1 MNELLSPAGTIEAFY
16 AAISNGCDAIYLGLD
31 KFNARAYAANFTVE
45 NLKELI
51 KFAHLRNV
59 RIFVTMNTILYDDE
73 LDEAFKLVDELAN
86 IHVDALIIQDLA
98 ILNYVTNK
106 YKSLEAHAS
115 TQMGIDD
122 VDGTLLLKE
131 LGATRVVFARETP
144 INILKEVK
152 EKVDI
157 QIESFIHGALCVG
170 YSGNCLMSSMI
181 GERSG
186 NRGRCAGCCR
196 QLYSLIDLDTDEVI
210 KNGYLLSMKD
220 LNVSQNI
227 DEMRFI
233 DSFKIEGRM
242 KEPTYIAGVTNIY
255 RRLID
260 NEKVDLNDLN
270 KVFNRTY
277 TKGFSLGDNGKEIT
291 NFTRPNNNGFLIGE
305 IAKINK
311 NKVWIRLLTTLSKG
325 DYIRIESS
333 KSMKDDIILP
343 IQKLFDAS
351 FNLTES
357 VKKMAIIYTDKKL
370 ALGMKVY
377 KVNDSLFN
385 HEIEET
391 LLKKEYKKLPLD
403 VEFIAHINEPILL
416 KISYKNFVQYVK
428 SEEIV
433 TNALSKPIA
442 EENIYKQLNKL
453 NDTPYFI
460 NRFEINLDQN
470 AFISLKTINEIRRKG
485 IEGLNEQRLNKKIVF
500 NKKPTEIV
508 PKDCQLTKPE
518 ITVEVQN
525 TEQFNAAKELGIK
538 HIYFKNK
545 IRRNNPCYQNLDSI
559 EENEILIGGLG
570 SLEHF
575 KNSGYE
581 IVTDYSFNVANHLDA
596 GILSSLGASRITLSE
611 EINKKNINELVE
623 RYQNKFHTCPN
634 LELIIYGRTYLMH
647 TKYCPLKRLNMCGE
661 CKKRNFAL
669 KDKFETFPLMF
680 NDDCTI
686 NILNGKI
693 LNLIDD
699 ISTLTNVNFY
709 RLRFF
714 DESKDDVKRII
725 TIVQNRING
734 VDRDIKTFDPKKHTR
749 GHFVKNPL

>member
-31 KFNARAYAANFTVE
+31 KFNARAYAANFNIE

-59 RIFVTMNTILYDDE
+59 KIFVTMNTILYDCE
-73 LDEAFKLVDELAN
+73 LEEAFKIVDELAN
-86 IHVDALIIQDLA
+86 IHADALIIHDLA

-122 VDGTLLLKE
+122 VDGAMLIKK

-144 INILKEVK
+144 IKILKEVK

-196 QLYSLIDLDTDEVI
+196 QLYSLIDLNTNQVI

-220 LNVSQNI
+220 LNVSHNI

-255 RRLID
+255 RHLID

-277 TKGFSLGDNGKEIT
+277 TKGFSLGDDGKEIT
-291 NFTRPNNNGFLIGE
+291 NYVRPNNNGFLIGE
-305 IAKINK
+305 IVKINK

-325 DYIRIESS
+325 DYIRIESN
-333 KSMKDDIILP
+333 KGMKDDVIMP
-343 IQKLFDAS
+343 IQKMFDAS
-351 FNLTES
+351 FNITES
-357 VKKMAIIYTDKKL
+357 VNKMAIIYTDKKL
-370 ALGMKVY
+370 VLGMKVY
-377 KVNDSLFN
+377 KVSDSAFN
-385 HEIEET
+385 CKIEET
-391 LLKKEYKKLPLD
+391 LSKKEYKKLPLD

-416 KISYKNFVQYVK
+416 KVSYKDFVQFAK

-433 TNALSKPIA
+433 MNAISKPI
-442 EENIYKQLNKL
+442 EEGNIYKQLNKL

-460 NRFEINLDQN
+460 NKCDINLDQD
-470 AFISLKTINEIRRKG
+470 AFISLKTINELRRKA
-485 IEGLNEQRLNKKIVF
+485 IEGLNQQRLNKKIVF
-500 NKKPTEIV
+500 NKKPIEIV
-508 PKDCQLTKPE
+508 PKDCELLKPE

-525 TEQFNAAKELGIK
+525 AEQFSAAKELGIK

-545 IRRNNPCYQNLDSI
+545 FRRNNPCYPNIDSI
-559 EENEILIGGLG
+559 DENEILIGGLG
-570 SLEHF
+570 SLERF
-575 KNSGYE
+575 KNSRYE
-581 IVTDYSFNVANHLDA
+581 IVTDYSFNVANHLDV

-611 EINKKNINELVE
+611 EISKKNINELVE
-623 RYQNKFHTCPN
+623 KYINKFHTSPN

-669 KDKFETFPLMF
+669 EDKFETFPLMF

-686 NILNGKI
+686 NILNSKI

-699 ISTLTNVNFY
+699 IGTLTNVNFY

-714 DESKDDVKRII
+714 DESKEDVKRII
-725 TIVQNRING
+725 NIVQNRING
-734 VDRDIKTFDPKKHTR
+734 IDRDIKTFDSKKHTR